1 MSNENNVA
9 DRIALQDVMLKYA
22 AGVDERDFDLY
33 ASCFLENVEVVDFG
47 EAPINGRDEWVE
59 YVKGALNNYGP
70 TQHMLG
76 PQFATINGDN
86 AHCRTDVQAL
96 HYLKQPEGE
105 ILTLWATY
113 ETDMVRTDEGWKI
126 SKHRLVSRG
135 IRPVSYTHLTLPTKA

>member
-33 ASCFLENVEVVDFG
+33 ASCFMENVEVVDFG

-59 YVKGALNNYGP
+59 YVKDALNNYGP

-76 PQFATINGDN
+76 PQLATIDGDS

-135 IRPVSYTHLTLPTKA
+135 IRQQ

>member
-1 MSNENNVA
+1 MGVENNVA

-33 ASCFLENVEVVDFG
+33 ASCFMENVEVLDFG
-47 EAPINGRDEWVE
+47 ETPINGRDEWVE
-59 YVKGALNNYGP
+59 YVKVALDNYGP

-76 PQFATINGDN
+76 PQLANVDGND

-113 ETDMVRTDEGWKI
+113 ETDMIRTDEGWKI

-135 IRPVSYTHLTLPTKA
+135 IKQQ

>member
-1 MSNENNVA
+1 MGNENNVS

-33 ASCFLENVEVVDFG
+33 ASCFIENVEVLDFG
-47 EAPINGRDEWVE
+47 EAPINGRDEWVK
-59 YVKGALNNYGP
+59 YVRNALDNYGP

-76 PQFATINGDN
+76 PQLASINGDN

-113 ETDMVRTDEGWKI
+113 ETDMIRTDEGWKI

-135 IRPVSYTHLTLPTKA
+135 IKQQ

>member
-1 MSNENNVA
+1 MSNEQYLA

-33 ASCFLENVEVVDFG
+33 ASCFMDNVEILDFG
-47 EAPINGRDEWVE
+47 ESTINGRDNWVT
-59 YVKGALNNYGP
+59 YVKEALNAYGP

-76 PQFATINGDN
+76 PQFATINGDE

-96 HYLKQPEGE
+96 HYLKEPEGE

-113 ETDMVRTDEGWKI
+113 ETDMKRVNEGWKI
-126 SKHRLVSRG
+126 SRHRLVSRG
-135 IRPVSYTHLTLPTKA
+135 IRQQ